1 MSIEEMHA
9 AVRKFCAKRGWD
21 EYHAPKELSIGMTTE
36 SSELL
41 QEFRFKDHDEQL
53 ELLADPDARVDIED
67 ELADVLFFVLRFAD
81 MYDVEL
87 DDALASKLEKTER
100 GTRQTNITVGM
111 KHTTSNRRCSSM
123 KARSPGS

>member
-9 AVRKFCAKRGWD
+9 AVREFCAKRVLD
-21 EYHAPKELSIGMTTE
+21 EYHAPKELAIGMTTE

-53 ELLADPDARVDIED
+53 ELLADPDTRADVED

-87 DDALASKLEKTER
+87 DDALASKLAKNRARYPANEYNGGTE
-100 GTRQTNITVGM
+100 T
-111 KHTTSNRRCSSM
+111 HDE
-123 KARSPGS
+123 

>member
-9 AVRKFCAKRGWD
+9 AVREFCETREWD
-21 EYHAPKELSIGMTTE
+21 EYHAPKELAIGMATE

-53 ELLADPDARVDIED
+53 ALLAEPDARADIED

-87 DDALASKLEKTER
+87 DDALASKIEK
-100 GTRQTNITVGM
+100 
-111 KHTTSNRRCSSM
+111 NR
-123 KARSPGS
+123 ARFPANEYKGRNEKYDE